1 MRRGEPPAAAEGLER
16 QERADGG
23 LGGSRARRGESPRKR
38 QREDTRA
45 SCCHSRVG
53 ASSSCGQHRRPP
65 VTRRRGTG
73 GPHTSLL
80 LVPSGARAS
89 DPSEPAAAPPSPAL
103 TAPRGAAAAAASSVP
118 ASPAPRK
125 SPPRTWAPGS
135 TGGKTRDSKTPRHAR
150 LKQPSQ
156 TFLWIKRNTFFFLAE
171 EKERKTGGV
180 LRGKKGGCNS
190 WIRFFSSP
198 PLDLVLLCKH
208 FLF

>member
-80 LVPSGARAS
+80 LVPSGARAC

-118 ASPAPRK
+118 ASPTPRK
-125 SPPRTWAPGS
+125 SPPRIWAPGS

-156 TFLWIKRNTFFFLAE
+156 TFLWIKRNNIFFFGRRKG
-171 EKERKTGGV
+171 KEDRRGSARKK
-180 LRGKKGGCNS
+180 RGM
-190 WIRFFSSP
+190 
-198 PLDLVLLCKH
+198 
-208 FLF
+208 

>member
-23 LGGSRARRGESPRKR
+23 RRGSRARRGESRRKR

-45 SCCHSRVG
+45 SCRHSRVG
-53 ASSSCGQHRRPP
+53 ASSSCGQPRRLP

-89 DPSEPAAAPPSPAL
+89 DPPEPAAAPPSPAL

-135 TGGKTRDSKTPRHAR
+135 AGGKTRDSKTPRHAR

-156 TFLWIKRNTFFFLAE
+156 TFLWIKRNTFFFFFGRRKG
-171 EKERKTGGV
+171 KEDRWGSARKK
-180 LRGKKGGCNS
+180 RGM
-190 WIRFFSSP
+190 
-198 PLDLVLLCKH
+198 
-208 FLF
+208 

>member
-23 LGGSRARRGESPRKR
+23 QGGSRARRGESRRKR

-45 SCCHSRVG
+45 SCPHSRVR
-53 ASSSCGQHRRPP
+53 ASSSYRQPRRPP
-65 VTRRRGTG
+65 ATRGRGIG

-80 LVPSGARAS
+80 LVPSGARAC
-89 DPSEPAAAPPSPAL
+89 DRSEPAAAPPSPAL

-118 ASPAPRK
+118 ASPAPWK

-135 TGGKTRDSKTPRHAR
+135 AGGKTRDSETSRHAR

-156 TFLWIKRNTFFFLAE
+156 TLVWIKRNTIYFWQKKRKGRPAGFC
-171 EKERKTGGV
+171 KE
-180 LRGKKGGCNS
+180 KKGDVTRGYV
-190 WIRFFSSP
+190 FFPTP
-198 PLDLVLLCKH
+198 PTSCSTL
-208 FLF
+208 